1 MNLNSLKLAFMKGI
15 IHSEFIRRWCKLEIF
30 RKKEYKEIKGKL
42 KRSLGLLE
50 LIFIGVGGII
60 GAGIFVITGQAAAT
74 YAGPAIVLSFILSA
88 VAVGITAL
96 VYAEFSSSFPISGS
110 AYSYTYAT
118 LGEIIAWLVA
128 WNILLEYGVAAAAV
142 ATGWSGYL
150 RAFLDNNFG
159 FKLPDVLTGAFD
171 PTKGTVIDLF
181 AFFGI
186 IGIFSLLTVGI
197 KESARVN
204 NFIVGLKLIIL
215 LVFIFVGIKYI
226 KLENIFSNFMPY
238 GWQGVWTAASLI
250 VFAYLGFDAVSTLAE
265 ETKDPQKTL
274 PKGLIISLSISTV
287 LYIAVSFVLVGILNY
302 KDYKDKPDALAYAMY
317 KVNEKWVA
325 DFISLGA
332 VITITSVMLVMGI
345 GFTRVLYALSR
356 DGLLFKAF
364 SDIHPRFNTPYKA
377 TITGGIFLSIL
388 AGILPLKVLAELVNI
403 GTLFAYF
410 MVGIAAIVIRKNNDY
425 NPVFKV
431 PIPNI
436 LLPLN
441 LIFLLV
447 IMAGLPMDTW
457 IRFVLWSFVGMVIYS
472 VYGYKNSNIGKN
484 I

>member
-1 MNLNSLKLAFMKGI
+1 MDF
-15 IHSEFIRRWCKLEIF
+15 F
-30 RKKEYKEIKGKL
+30 RKKEYGEVKSNL
-42 KRSLGLLE
+42 KRSLGLFE
-50 LIFIGVGGII
+50 LVFIGVGGII

-88 VAVGITAL
+88 VAIGITAL

-118 LGEIIAWLVA
+118 LGEIIAWMVA

-150 RAFLDNNFG
+150 RAFMENNFG
-159 FKLPDVLTGAFD
+159 FSIPTALSGAFD
-171 PTKGTVIDLF
+171 PAKGTYIDIF
-181 AFFGI
+181 AFLGI
-186 IGIFSLLTVGI
+186 VGVFTLLTIGI

-204 NFIVGLKLIIL
+204 SFVVGLKLAIL
-215 LVFIFVGIKYI
+215 IVFIIVGIKYVN
-226 KLENIFSNFMPY
+226 LDNIFSDFMPF

-274 PKGLIISLSISTV
+274 PKGLIISLGISTV
-287 LYIAVSFVLVGILNY
+287 MYIAVSFVLVGMLNY
-302 KDYKDKPDALAYAMY
+302 KQYEGKPDALAFAMY
-317 KVNEKWVA
+317 QVNEKWVA
-325 DFISLGA
+325 DFISIGA

-345 GFTRVLYALSR
+345 GFTRVIYALSR
-356 DGLLFKAF
+356 DGLLFKMF
-364 SDIHPRFNTPYKA
+364 SEVHPKFNTPYKA
-377 TITGGIFLSIL
+377 TITGGVFLSVL
-388 AGILPLKVLAELVNI
+388 AGVLPLKVLAELVNI

-410 MVGIAAIVIRKNNDY
+410 MVGVAAIVIRKNTDY
-425 NPVFKV
+425 KPVFNM

-447 IMAGLPMDTW
+447 IMAGLPLDTW
-457 IRFVLWSFVGMVIYS
+457 VRFVIWSFVGMVIYS
-472 VYGYKNSNIGKN
+472 IYGYKNSVIGRS
-484 I
+484 